1 MIRRTKFWKRVI
13 CALLLSL
20 TLVGVSTPTVSAKTV
35 TPRYELSETM
45 IT

>member
-20 TLVGVSTPTVSAKTV
+20 TLVGVGTPTVSAKTT
-35 TPRYELSETM
+35 TPRYEL
-45 IT
+45 